1 MAEIG
6 KNIIENLTTA
16 MYENS
21 YTVYREYIQN
31 SADSIDRAIEMGIMQ
46 REEAIID
53 IHIEF
58 GKRRITI
65 NDNAAGIPR
74 CDFYK
79 KLSDIADSQK
89 DPSKEKGFRGIGR
102 LAGLAY
108 CNKLIFKTSA
118 KGEKITS
125 IMEWDGEKLRG
136 VLADSSAH
144 PSASDLID
152 HIIECHEEQS
162 DINEHF
168 FEVVMDGVIP
178 ESDDLLEQSEVKRYL
193 QAVAP
198 IPYENSFVYRSKIY
212 DYIKTEDLVIDE
224 YDIEINGNPLFK
236 PYKNKLYDGTIDKKT
251 VYDEISDIEFRQFRA
266 KDGRLLAWMWFAVTK
281 YEKQI
286 PVINQ
291 MRGIRLRKENIQ
303 IGDEETLSYPR
314 FYKEARGAYYFIGEL
329 FAVDSE
335 LRPNARRDY
344 FNRNATLKEFE
355 DKVHPVLYK
364 EFYDLYHY
372 ANKVKSSFKK
382 TAEYKK
388 KEQEYNNKINNSAF
402 IDNKEKEEA
411 RKELDIEK
419 AKAEKAKRE
428 IELRQKAAEKNSVLN
443 RVFTEIET
451 VYKLEEGDITKTAD
465 KSDEEESRKNKYL
478 TQALSK
484 YNRKEQKLIARIY
497 QIIKAILPKDMAE
510 MVVAKIQEELSK

>member
-31 SADSIDRAIEMGIMQ
+31 SADSIDRAIEMGIMK
-46 REEAIID
+46 RDDAVID

-65 NDNAAGIPR
+65 NDNAAGIPHGE
-74 CDFYK
+74 FYK

-89 DPSKEKGFRGIGR
+89 NPSKEKGFRGIGR

-118 KGEKITS
+118 KGETITS
-125 IMEWDGEKLRG
+125 IMEWDGVRLRE
-136 VLADSSAH
+136 VLEDNSAH

-152 HIIECHEEQS
+152 QITRCREEQC
-162 DINEHF
+162 DIDEHF

-178 ESDDLLEQSEVKRYL
+178 ESDDLLEQTEVKKYL

-198 IPYENSFVYRSKIY
+198 VPYENSFVYRSKIY
-212 DYIKTEDLVIDE
+212 EYIQQEGLSIDE

-236 PYKNKLYDGTIDKKT
+236 PYKNKLYEGTVDKKT
-251 VYDEISDIEFRQFRA
+251 VYDEINDIEFRQFRA

-314 FYKEARGAYYFIGEL
+314 FYKEARGAYYFVGEL
-329 FAVDSE
+329 FAVDSD

-355 DKVHPVLYK
+355 DKVRPVLYS
-364 EFYDLYHY
+364 EFYELYHY

-388 KEQEYNNKINNSAF
+388 KEQEYNDKVNNSGF
-402 IDNKEKEEA
+402 IDNNEKENA
-411 RKELDIEK
+411 KKELEIEK
-419 AKAEKAKRE
+419 ERAEKAKHE
-428 IELRQKAAEKNSVLN
+428 IELRQKDAARNSVLN
-443 RVFTEIET
+443 RVFTEIQT
-451 VYKLEEGDITKTAD
+451 VYKTQDVEVDRPTEKHG
-465 KSDEEESRKNKYL
+465 EEENGKNKYL
-478 TQALSK
+478 TQSLSK
-484 YNRKEQKLIARIY
+484 YNKREQKLIARIY